1 MHRRTAS
8 EIFNVPALFVTPAQR
23 AAGKTINFGVIYG
36 MGPNRLAQSL
46 GITHSEA
53 KKYIDAYFVRYKGV
67 QEYFEAL
74 VQEARSQGFARTM
87 FGRRRPIP
95 ELNET
100 RPHLQALGERLAINT
115 PIQGT
120 AADLMK
126 MAMLRVQRRLD
137 AEGSPAQ
144 MLLQVHDELV
154 LEAPSDYIP
163 TLRALVSAE
172 MVGVARLRVPLV
184 VDTASG
190 PTWLDAK

>member
-1 MHRRTAS
+1 
-8 EIFNVPALFVTPAQR
+8 
-23 AAGKTINFGVIYG
+23 
-36 MGPNRLAQSL
+36 
-46 GITHSEA
+46 
-53 KKYIDAYFVRYKGV
+53 
-67 QEYFEAL
+67 
-74 VQEARSQGFARTM
+74 
-87 FGRRRPIP
+87 
-95 ELNET
+95 
-100 RPHLQALGERLAINT
+100 LGERLAINT

-144 MLLQVHDELV
+144 LLLQVHDELV